1 MAVFDTRPI
10 ATRTATSAAVPT
22 PAKAATSPSGSL
34 GRAARALL
42 PVTWELP
49 ICGRSDALAVSTLAR
64 RLALESGFSPRRARE
79 VALVVCELASNIVRH
94 AVRGELRLAARSLRV
109 DGACEVEV
117 VARDQGPPIR
127 DLEVATLDG
136 NDGDGP
142 IDPAL
147 LLRRGGLGTG
157 LGAVLRLSDRFE
169 VRTLG
174 SWKEVVAVLRG

>member
-10 ATRTATSAAVPT
+10 AARSSVATPIATPPIAAPSQAGRT
-22 PAKAATSPSGSL
+22 G
-34 GRAARALL
+34 RALL
-42 PVTWELP
+42 PVFWELP

-117 VARDQGPPIR
+117 TARDQGPPIR

-136 NDGDGP
+136 HDGDGP

-174 SWKEVVAVLRG
+174 SWKEVVALLRG